1 MGFQAV
7 LRLSFKA
14 MCEFIIVLC
23 LSLNPGKVTHKT
35 CILTQLFLFVMRI
48 LHSINCPKMII
59 GQVGNIMVASLF
71 LQRPL
76 RNKLQATERFIN
88 HSSWFLFRST
98 HCKTEKQSIHNIK
111 QLDLQ
116 SSIHSQALRSLP
128 CVTVGAQKVHSNI
141 STTLTTPVL
150 EFSNFS

>member
-1 MGFQAV
+1 
-7 LRLSFKA
+7 

-88 HSSWFLFRST
+88 HSSWFLFRSYM
-98 HCKTEKQSIHNIK
+98 
-111 QLDLQ
+111 LQ
-116 SSIHSQALRSLP
+116 NGRARYCPTFRFVSFCGNYAIDWSQDTIP
-128 CVTVGAQKVHSNI
+128 PPH
-141 STTLTTPVL
+141 TLTPDFKLVVFLCL
-150 EFSNFS
+150 E